1 MKNLS
6 EILPLYGVEQDI
18 ILSKMG
24 DMTIA
29 YALEL
34 PEIFTLSN
42 ADYENLHQSWIKAI
56 KLLPVGCIVHKQ
68 DWFTEETFK
77 GDFEKAHSFL
87 SHCSE
92 RHFHERPYLEHKC
105 YLMLTMPAKGRGLV
119 TSMYSS
125 LLRKHIVPVE
135 TFDPAFTKSFEGVC
149 SQFVR
154 LLVDTGLISCSRLT
168 GENLVELV
176 NQYLLLGN
184 DGVRRDMDLS
194 DGVRIGEKHCS
205 MFSLSDPVDLPSH
218 CGSRISYDKYS
229 TDTTKF
235 PVGFVTAMGQ
245 LLPVNHLYQQFIRV
259 EDSTITFRRLEKRK
273 LRLQSLSAYSRD
285 NAVARDATDLFLQ
298 EAVSD
303 QRQTVSAHFH
313 VLAWTDDPG
322 KIQNL
327 RNQCT
332 AALASIDATSKLE
345 TVGVPQIYWAGIP
358 GNAADMPV
366 NETFLTFAPQAACFL
381 NMESGYRS
389 SGGDFGF
396 RLCDRVSGRPLNV
409 DISDE
414 PMRRGIITNRNKF
427 IISPSGSG
435 KSFLNNHMMR
445 SYYGHGTHI
454 VLVDVGHSY
463 KGLCELV
470 KGYYFTYSAEN
481 PIKFNPFYVAFGE
494 KPDTEKK
501 ESIKTLLV
509 TLWKKDD
516 EQFSRSEYVALSN
529 ALQLYFEKPVAFR
542 SFNSFYEFLTGEYGL
557 ILKHE
562 QVRDTDFDLS
572 NFLYVL
578 KPYYRGGEYDY
589 LLNATENLDLMGERF
604 IVFELD
610 NIKDHPILLPVVTII
625 IMEVFIS
632 KMRRLKGIRKMIVI
646 EEAWKAIAKKG
657 MAEYVLYLY
666 KTVRKHFGEAV
677 VVTQDIDDI
686 ISSPII
692 KQGII
697 NNSDCKILL
706 DQSKYENRFDQVQ
719 ELLGLTEKEKTLV
732 LSLNK
737 ANDTAKKYK
746 EVFISLGGRVS
757 KVYRV
762 EVSPEEYLTYTTEE
776 KEKLEV
782 TKAAEKYG
790 SMEKGIQSIVSKQ
803 QNSEYEKDEDAGD
816 HFLRWCANIYGARH

>member
-1 MKNLS
+1 MNNLS

-24 DMTIA
+24 DLTIA
-29 YALEL
+29 YTLEL

-56 KLLPVGCIVHKQ
+56 KLLPMRFILHKQ
-68 DWFTEETFK
+68 DWFTEEKFK
-77 GDFEKAHSFL
+77 RDFEKEHSFL
-87 SHCSE
+87 SHSSE
-92 RHFHERPYLEHKC
+92 QHFHEHPYLEHQS
-105 YLMLTMPAKGRGLV
+105 YLMITMPAKDRQV
-119 TSMYSS
+119 ATSMYSS
-125 LLRKHIVPVE
+125 LLRKHIVPAE
-135 TFDPAFTKSFEGVC
+135 TYDPAFVKSFEGIC

-154 LLVDTGLISCSRLT
+154 LLADTGLITCSRLT
-168 GENLVELV
+168 GDALVDMV
-176 NQYLLLGN
+176 NKYLILGD
-184 DGVRRDMDLS
+184 DGVRRDLDLS

-205 MFSLSDPVDLPSH
+205 MFTLCDAADMPSH
-218 CGSRISYDKYS
+218 CGSRINYDKYS
-229 TDTTKF
+229 TGTTKF
-235 PVGFVTAMGQ
+235 PVGFVTALCQ
-245 LLPVNHLYQQFIRV
+245 LLQVSHIYQQFIRI
-259 EDSTITFRRLEKRK
+259 EDAVSAIKHLEKRK
-273 LRLQSLSAYSRD
+273 LRLQSLSTYSRD
-285 NAVARDATDLFLQ
+285 NAVARDASDQYLQ
-298 EAVSD
+298 EAVSE
-303 QRQTVSAHFH
+303 QRQPVSAHFH
-313 VLAWTDDPG
+313 VLAWTSDLSM
-322 KIQNL
+322 IQEL
-327 RNQCT
+327 KNQCT
-332 AALASIDATSKLE
+332 AALASIDASCKME
-345 TVGVPQIYWAGIP
+345 TAGAPQIYWAGIP

-366 NETFLTFAPQAACFL
+366 NETFPTFAQQAACFL

-414 PMRRGIITNRNKF
+414 PMRQGIITNRNKF

-445 SYYGHGTHI
+445 SYYEQGTHI
-454 VLVDVGHSY
+454 VLIDVGHSY

-470 KGYYFTYSAEN
+470 KGYYFSYSAEN
-481 PIKFNPFYVAFGE
+481 PIRFNPFHIEPGE

-516 EQFSRSEYVALSN
+516 ENFSRSEYVALSN
-529 ALQLYFEKPVAFR
+529 ALQLYFEKPVSFR
-542 SFNSFYEFLTGEYGL
+542 SFNSFYEFLAGEYAAL
-557 ILKHE
+557 LK
-562 QVRDTDFDLS
+562 RDLVKESDFDLA

-578 KPYYRGGEYDY
+578 RPYYRGGEYDY
-589 LLNATENLDLMGERF
+589 LLNAAENLDLLSERF
-604 IVFELD
+604 IVIELD

-625 IMEVFIS
+625 TMELFIS

-677 VVTQDIDDI
+677 VVTQDIEDI
-686 ISSPII
+686 ISSPVI
-692 KQGII
+692 KNGII

-706 DQSKYENRFDQVQ
+706 DQSKYENRFELVQ
-719 ELLGLTEKEKTLV
+719 ELLGLTEKEKALV

-737 ANDTAKKYK
+737 ANDPNRKYK

-776 KEKLEV
+776 REKLAV

-790 SMEKGIQSIVSKQ
+790 SIEAGIKSIVSNQ
-803 QNSEYEKDEDAGD
+803 
-816 HFLRWCANIYGARH
+816 

>member
-18 ILSKMG
+18 LLSKMG

-29 YALEL
+29 YTLEL

-42 ADYENLHQSWIKAI
+42 ADYEILHQNWIKAI

-68 DWFTEETFK
+68 DWFTEESFK
-77 GDFEKAHSFL
+77 GDFEKVHSFL
-87 SHCSE
+87 SHSSE
-92 RHFHERPYLEHKC
+92 RFFHERPYLEHRC
-105 YLMLTMPAKGRGLV
+105 YLMITMPAKDRKLA
-119 TSMYSS
+119 TSMYST
-125 LLRKHIVPVE
+125 LLRRHIIPVE
-135 TFDPAFTKSFEGVC
+135 TFDPAFVKTFQGLC
-149 SQFVR
+149 SQVVK
-154 LLVDTGLISCSRLT
+154 LLSDTGLISCSRLKDDA
-168 GENLVELV
+168 LVELV
-176 NQYLLLGN
+176 NEYLLLDK
-184 DGVRRDMDLS
+184 DGMRRDMDLS

-205 MFSLSDPVDLPSH
+205 MFSLSDAVDLPSH
-218 CGSRISYDKYS
+218 CGPRITHDKYS

-235 PVGFVTAMGQ
+235 PVGFVTALGQ

-259 EDSTITFRRLEKRK
+259 EDPSATVKRLEKRK
-273 LRLQSLSAYSRD
+273 LRLQSLSTYSRD
-285 NAVARDATDLFLQ
+285 NAIARDATDLFLQ

-313 VLAWTDDPG
+313 LLAWTDDPG
-322 KIQNL
+322 MIQDV

-332 AALASIDATSKLE
+332 AALASIDASCKLE
-345 TVGVPQIYWAGIP
+345 TVGAPQMYWAGIP
-358 GNAADMPV
+358 GNAADMPA

-389 SGGDFGF
+389 SATGFGF

-414 PMRRGIITNRNKF
+414 PMRQGIITNRNKF

-435 KSFLNNHMMR
+435 KSFLNNHLIR
-445 SYYGHGTHI
+445 SYYEHGTHI
-454 VLVDVGHSY
+454 VLIDVGHSY
-463 KGLCELV
+463 KGLSELV
-470 KGYYFTYSAEN
+470 KGYYFSYSAEN
-481 PIKFNPFYVAFGE
+481 PIRFNPFHIESGE

-516 EQFSRSEYVALSN
+516 ENFSRSEYVALSN
-529 ALQLYFEKPVAFR
+529 ALQLYFEKPFSFR
-542 SFNSFYEFLTGEYGL
+542 SFNSFYEFLTSEYAA
-557 ILKHE
+557 ILKGD
-562 QVRDTDFDLS
+562 QVKDSDFDLS

-578 KPYYRGGEYDY
+578 RPYYRGGEYDY
-589 LLNATENLDLMGERF
+589 LLNATENLDLLNERF
-604 IVFELD
+604 IVIELD

-625 IMEVFIS
+625 TMELFIS

-657 MAEYVLYLY
+657 MAEYILYLY

-677 VVTQDIDDI
+677 VVTQDIEDI
-686 ISSPII
+686 ISSPVI
-692 KQGII
+692 KNGII

-706 DQSKYENRFDQVQ
+706 DQSKYENRFEQVQ
-719 ELLGLTEKEKTLV
+719 ELLGLTEKEKALV

-737 ANDTAKKYK
+737 ANDSNRKYK

-762 EVSPEEYLTYTTEE
+762 EVSPEEYYTFTTEE
-776 KEKLEV
+776 KEKLTV
-782 TKAAEKYG
+782 MNAAEKYG
-790 SMEKGIQSIVSKQ
+790 SMEPGIKSIVQ
-803 QNSEYEKDEDAGD
+803 QQKSEYEKDEDAGD
-816 HFLRWCANIYGARH
+816 NFLRWCANIAGAKH